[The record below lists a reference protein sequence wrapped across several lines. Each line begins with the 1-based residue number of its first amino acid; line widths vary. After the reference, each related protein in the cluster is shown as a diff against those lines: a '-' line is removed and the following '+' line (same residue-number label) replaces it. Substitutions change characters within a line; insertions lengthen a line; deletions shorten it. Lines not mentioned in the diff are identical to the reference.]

1 MLTTRW
7 VRENLDAIRKSL
19 EKRKSDFPLDELLKL
34 DEETRQMVTEIQRL
48 RTERN
53 KGSLEI
59 ANKKKQ
65 GVQPSQE
72 ELSRL
77 ASLKEQIDKLEAELE
92 KKKERLD
99 KLLWSMP
106 NILHDSVPYGKDSSD
121 NVELRKWGT
130 PRPDKTP
137 SHIDILEK
145 LGLVDLERAAKVAG
159 ARFYYLKG
167 DMVKLSLALEHFAID
182 ELSKKGY
189 IPVLPPFMIKKE
201 YYQGVTSL
209 ADFVDALYAVGESS
223 EAKGAAEIEHVNEQL
238 YLISTSEHA
247 IAAMHAGEVFSKTD
261 LPLKYVGI
269 STCFRREAGAHGKDT
284 KGIFRVHQFDKIEQ
298 FIFSRADDSWQYF
311 DELVRNEEEMFQ
323 KLGIPYHVIEIC
335 TGDIGIVAAKKND
348 VEGWFP
354 SQGQYRELTSASN
367 CTDWQS
373 MRLDIKYD
381 EGNERKYV
389 HTLNATGI
397 AIERA
402 LAAIVENYYNDDGT
416 ITVPE
421 VLVPYMGK
429 RKIG

>member
-247 IAAMHAGEVFSKTD
+247 IAAMHAGEVFSKAD

>member
-106 NILHDSVPYGKDSSD
+106 NILHESVPYGKDSSD